1 MGQDE
6 DQAIRDRLKEVEIQQ
21 RFQER
26 RLDAMEKT
34 LAILQKAI
42 WSAPVLASLFVL
54 NQVFEM
60 ISGGGGK

>member
-6 DQAIRDRLKEVEIQQ
+6 DQAIRDRLKELEIQQ

-26 RLDAMEKT
+26 RLDAMEKA